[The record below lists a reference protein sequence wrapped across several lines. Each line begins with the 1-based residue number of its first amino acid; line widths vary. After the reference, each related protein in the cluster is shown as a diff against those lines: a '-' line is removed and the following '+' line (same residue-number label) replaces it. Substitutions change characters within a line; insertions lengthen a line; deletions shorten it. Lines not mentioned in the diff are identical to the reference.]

1 MLLAEAHPFNS
12 SSWRR
17 SSMKVGSKV
26 SLHPVDPGRGRTWRT
41 VATRVH
47 RPRLSPCHDPAIH
60 RLARGPCLPREVTSQ
75 ILGPTVQPHRR
86 PLCSVILG
94 SDFKTLTLSTE
105 ALPRM
110 FAHFGAAEVWGPRF
124 NYGRCQSCLQG
135 NIFTL
140 MRPNRALPGQRQPPQ
155 EPSGRVIV
163 QLVRLLTE
171 SAR

>member
-26 SLHPVDPGRGRTWRT
+26 SLHPVDPGRGRTRRT

-47 RPRLSPCHDPAIH
+47 RPRLSPCHDSAIH

-75 ILGPTVQPHRR
+75 ILGPTAQPHGR
-86 PLCSVILG
+86 PFCSVILG

-110 FAHFGAAEVWGPRF
+110 LAHFGGCRSLGATLHLRPLPIMSPRK
-124 NYGRCQSCLQG
+124 YLHSDA
-135 NIFTL
+135 T
-140 MRPNRALPGQRQPPQ
+140 QPS
-155 EPSGRVIV
+155 PSGSAPAPPSG
-163 QLVRLLTE
+163 VR
-171 SAR
+171 